1 MSGKRNGSSL
11 SRGPRHGLRFSV
23 GEQSCVKVVAAG
35 DGTKTSYDHKNETKS
50 RTLRHCLDGAA
61 RRLGAIDPDVA
72 RFVHDPQKD
81 PGIKNSTRPP
91 DLRSA
96 HLSP

>member
-1 MSGKRNGSSL
+1 MARS
-11 SRGPRHGLRFSV
+11 SRGPAAWASLSV

-61 RRLGAIDPDVA
+61 RLMGAIDSDVA
-72 RFVHDPQKD
+72 DFLHHTQENA
-81 PGIKNSTRPP
+81 GIKNF
-91 DLRSA
+91 A
-96 HLSP
+96 